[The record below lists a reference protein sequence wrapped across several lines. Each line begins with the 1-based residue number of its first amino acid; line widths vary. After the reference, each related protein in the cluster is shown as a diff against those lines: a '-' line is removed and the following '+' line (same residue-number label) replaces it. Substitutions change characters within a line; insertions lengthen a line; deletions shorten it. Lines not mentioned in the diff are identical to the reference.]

1 MSNSIRTPRQGK
13 SKTSRRIAA
22 AVDDEEWQQFR
33 LSLKGMDT
41 QSKINNLREYYL
53 DRIVMLGGR
62 DDEESRKICSDVCTR
77 VDNYLKALARGGQ
90 LEKGVSLEQALAW
103 DWNFKIRK

>member
-1 MSNSIRTPRQGK
+1 MSNSIRTPRHGK

-33 LSLKGMDT
+33 ISLKGMDT
-41 QSKINNLREYYL
+41 QSKINNLREYFQDQHYEQRVFAP
-53 DRIVMLGGR
+53 D
-62 DDEESRKICSDVCTR
+62 CYVCIR